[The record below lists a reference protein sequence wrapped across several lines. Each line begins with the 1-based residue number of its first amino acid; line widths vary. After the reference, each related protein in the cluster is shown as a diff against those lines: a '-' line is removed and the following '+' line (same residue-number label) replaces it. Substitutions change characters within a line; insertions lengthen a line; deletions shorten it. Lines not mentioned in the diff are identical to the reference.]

1 MVGAAKIVSEAYPD
15 KTAKEEDWS
24 AVDLAPAWQLKSPVS
39 LSSIK
44 AEPSLKDILLVRVGR
59 LSVLPL
65 EKEQFETIVSMGG
78 GKAKLA

>member
-1 MVGAAKIVSEAYPD
+1 
-15 KTAKEEDWS
+15 
-24 AVDLAPAWQLKSPVS
+24 AVDLAPAWPLKSPVS

-44 AEPSLKDILLVRVGR
+44 SEPSLKDILLVRVGR